1 MSLPF
6 LMEIQCIHNA
16 AFKQRFPQAGNL
28 ALLSVFALQ
37 HSIMARPAFKRVWT
51 KIVPKSVERT
61 TYVLLSSLALVLIC
75 VYWQPMQGIV
85 WDVSGSGLGLALQ
98 VLFWVGWLIVLTSTF
113 MMDHFDLFGL
123 RQVFL
128 NLKQREVNHTGFRK
142 VVFYRMVRHPIMTGF
157 IIAFWS
163 TPAMT
168 TGHLLFKLVNTAYIY
183 IAVKYFSI
191 AVKYFEEKDLV
202 AAIGAPY
209 VTYQEDL
216 GMFFPG
222 IGKNPSTPKSSA
234 AAE

>member
-222 IGKNPSTPKSSA
+222 IGINPSPSKSSA

>member
-209 VTYQEDL
+209 VTYQEDV

>member
-113 MMDHFDLFGL
+113 MIDHFDLFGL

>member
-1 MSLPF
+1 
-6 LMEIQCIHNA
+6 MEIQCIHNA

>member
-209 VTYQEDL
+209 VTYQEDV

-222 IGKNPSTPKSSA
+222 IGKNLSTPKSSA

>member
-51 KIVPKSVERT
+51 KIEPKSVERT

-113 MMDHFDLFGL
+113 MIDHFDLFGL

>member
-1 MSLPF
+1 
-6 LMEIQCIHNA
+6 MEIQCIHNA

-183 IAVKYFSI
+183 IAVKYF
-191 AVKYFEEKDLV
+191 EEKDLV

>member
-168 TGHLLFKLVNTAYIY
+168 TGHLLFTLVTTAYIY
-183 IAVKYFSI
+183 I

>member
-6 LMEIQCIHNA
+6 LMEIQYIHNA